1 MISKSDLKNIKLI
14 VFDLDGTLLNSKDQ
28 VGNETQ
34 ELISKLQEK
43 GVTFSFASGRLHG
56 TLMYHAEKLNIKTPL
71 ISLDGALVK
80 SIADNR
86 YISENF
92 IPARYVR
99 KAMAVADELLL
110 SIALCHS
117 ETIYYTEHNSTI
129 PHLMDKFGAKYEE
142 VHSYDDYIDETL
154 ELVMVSDYKDNT
166 KQALKRL
173 SFPYTF
179 GLNTGYYKSS
189 KHEEIYYIEVR
200 RKGVSKGTGLKK
212 LCRYLKTGITET
224 AVMGDWYNDRTLF
237 ETKAIKVAVAN
248 AVPEIKRLAD
258 FITKRTNEEDAA
270 AEFLKMVLDAKNKW
284 LTRK

>member
-270 AEFLKMVLDAKNKW
+270 AEFLKMVLDAKK
-284 LTRK
+284 

>member
-56 TLMYHAEKLNIKTPL
+56 TLMYHAEKLNINTPL

-270 AEFLKMVLDAKNKW
+270 AEFLKMVLDAKK
-284 LTRK
+284 